1 MGPRRRP
8 ARIEGVAHTTSL
20 GPRLTLQFSGNWP
33 PPSSRGPRP
42 LVGLYLAACP
52 HRSRSRAALPFPE
65 QVASVSRLSRG
76 HLAWI
81 LTASS
86 GACAAGD
93 PKPQTGKTRSP
104 CLENDLSLPHNQLM
118 ARRVPGWLL
127 VVLALPVYLLWHV
140 AKHANTR
147 QGWPAK
153 SATFILFMPLIVI
166 CNVIWGFLWALAL
179 HLLRQ
184 AVDA

>member
-1 MGPRRRP
+1 VPARPVPRNRRP
-8 ARIEGVAHTTSL
+8 E
-20 GPRLTLQFSGNWP
+20 
-33 PPSSRGPRP
+33 
-42 LVGLYLAACP
+42 
-52 HRSRSRAALPFPE
+52 
-65 QVASVSRLSRG
+65 
-76 HLAWI
+76 
-81 LTASS
+81 
-86 GACAAGD
+86 
-93 PKPQTGKTRSP
+93 KPAFW
-104 CLENDLSLPHNQLM
+104 LETDLSMPHNQRM

-127 VVLALPVYLLWHV
+127 VVLALPVYQLWHV

-153 SATFILFMPLIVI
+153 IATFILFMPLIVI